1 MDRHLDRLS
10 RGLHHP
16 IHVGL
21 EPRQVV
27 AQHLQVEVVDDHQV
41 AIHGGDDHLVAPSS
55 QPHSH
60 ETVGVKDSLVLGLSL
75 LVLVD
80 IPGENGS
87 VKATGDEESLPGVE
101 LDILH
106 PVGVTP
112 QCSHFVL
119 QVPHVPQHHAGVVRA
134 GGEGPAVQEPDTV
147 DTV

>member
-1 MDRHLDRLS
+1 MHRHLDGLP

-16 IHVGL
+16 IHVGF

-27 AQHLQVEVVDDHQV
+27 TQHLQVEVVDDHQV
-41 AIHGGDDHLVAPSS
+41 TVLGGDDHLVAPGR

-60 ETVGVKDSLVLGLSL
+60 EAVGVKDSLVLGLSL

-80 IPGENGS
+80 VPGEDGS
-87 VKATGDEESLPGVE
+87 VKPAGDEESLPGVV
-101 LDILH
+101 LDVLH

-112 QCSHFVL
+112 QCSDFVL
-119 QVPHVPQHHAGVVRA
+119 QVPHIPQHHAGVVRA
-134 GGEGPAVQEPDTV
+134 GGEGSAVQEADTV